1 MDRLDSGSE
10 VTMRPSEARRVSAA
24 IQRER
29 FKAAILEVN
38 RILRSGL
45 LGPRFERALLNER
58 IRLERLVLNP
68 STHFDGEL
76 LSRPGRIRIRT
87 RVKLIRKLVSQGQLD
102 PRFARQLLRQQFDLE
117 NLLSRR

>member
-1 MDRLDSGSE
+1 MDSGSD
-10 VTMRPSEARRVSAA
+10 VVLRPSEARRISAA
-24 IQRER
+24 VQRER

-45 LGPRFERALLNER
+45 LGPRFERALQNER

-68 STHFDGEL
+68 STHPDGEL
-76 LSRPGRIRIRT
+76 FSRTGRIKIRT

-102 PRFARQLLRQQFDLE
+102 PRFSRQLLRQQFDLE
-117 NLLSRR
+117 SLLSRK